1 MKIYTKIILD
11 KDNNLIEEEY
21 YYYSGS
27 LTHAGIHYT
36 FGANKGNK
44 LMEKKAKKE
53 KKLAAHHAVDLLRDL
68 LEAVEADARG
78 QRRQTRVP
86 GLLRDRVQDLLRVV
100 ALRLGRLRNLH
111 LHPENSIGEI

>member
-11 KDNNLIEEEY
+11 KNNNLIEEEY

-44 LMEKKAKKE
+44 LMEKRAKKE
-53 KKLAAHHAVDLLRDL
+53 KKLAERKAKR
-68 LEAVEADARG
+68 EAKQGTKQETEVKETLD
-78 QRRQTRVP
+78 TSKP
-86 GLLRDRVQDLLRVV
+86 LSLDFITNPDK
-100 ALRLGRLRNLH
+100 
-111 LHPENSIGEI
+111 